1 MLYYSC
7 LTIMI
12 IDKEMKG
19 KVKIMRKELVF
30 EVNKQIA
37 NLGVGFIKFHNL
49 HWNVVGGQFK
59 PVHEYLEV
67 LYDSF
72 SDSLDEVAEILKM
85 NDEYPVANL
94 KGYLELSEI
103 KEIDDSKD
111 IHYVD
116 VLKEILKDL
125 EILQKQ
131 AKVIRNLAM
140 EDDIIRLIDSMEGII
155 SNIDKEKWFIKSMLK

>member
-1 MLYYSC
+1 
-7 LTIMI
+7 
-12 IDKEMKG
+12 MKG

-125 EILQKQ
+125 EILQNQ

>member
-125 EILQKQ
+125 EILQNQ